1 MKEKDSKV
9 AERFKFLVFKRV
21 PVYKM
26 LVFGSRSRDEG
37 TSDSDLDILVVVKAL
52 DHETESYISKCA
64 WEAGFPYDIVVV
76 PITISKESLEKGP
89 IRQSAFIKNVYR
101 EGISI

>member
-1 MKEKDSKV
+1 MKEKDSKI
-9 AERFKFLVFKRV
+9 AEKFKFLVSKRV

-52 DHETESYISKCA
+52 DH
-64 WEAGFPYDIVVV
+64 
-76 PITISKESLEKGP
+76 
-89 IRQSAFIKNVYR
+89 
-101 EGISI
+101 